1 MIVSLMITESDTA
14 MITQRIV
21 NQSWIIFVG
30 ALLGSVFGL
39 MGTFA
44 SFMGLIE
51 NFSERLEKRNNAKTK
66 LRVINDKRDEISSVF
81 QPAAWKR
88 NSIKVM
94 PIDTLP
100 NTLFL

>member
-1 MIVSLMITESDTA
+1 MITESDTA
-14 MITQRIV
+14 MVFQRVI

-51 NFSERLEKRNNAKTK
+51 NFSEKLEKRNNSRIK

-81 QPAAWKR
+81 QPAVWKR
-88 NSIKVM
+88 NSIKVA